1 LGVAPVDRQSPNG
14 CVDLSPNRKAGLGGQ
29 LRGGA
34 MSNEVFIGVDVSKDW
49 LDVGVNTSQETWRTC
64 TDPKSIAELSDRLR
78 ALAPKLVVLE
88 ATGGLE
94 IPIAAA
100 LSRAGLPVVVV
111 NPRQVRDFA
120 RATGRL
126 AKTDKID
133 ALTLALFGERVRP
146 EIRPLPDDVSL
157 AFEALLARRRQLVAM
172 LAEEKNRLQ
181 QARSRDVQKGIQRH
195 IRWLEREIK
204 DVEQGLNE
212 SVRKSPIWKAK
223 DNLLQS
229 VPGVGDVLSSTMLGE
244 VPELGRL
251 NRKQI
256 AALVGVAP
264 HAADSGKLR
273 GKRIVWGGRASVRH
287 VLYMA
292 ALSACRFNPVI
303 RMFYQRLVAAG
314 KPRKVAIVA
323 CMRKLLVVLN
333 AIVRDGSPWNPINA
347 NN

>member
-1 LGVAPVDRQSPNG
+1 L
-14 CVDLSPNRKAGLGGQ
+14 
-29 LRGGA
+29 
-34 MSNEVFIGVDVSKDW
+34 SNEVFVGVDVSKDW
-49 LDVGVNTSQETWRTC
+49 VDVGVSPSNASWQTTI
-64 TDPKSIAELSDRLR
+64 DPKSIAELSDRLR
-78 ALAPKLVVLE
+78 TLTPKLVVLE

-120 RATGRL
+120 RATGKL
-126 AKTDKID
+126 AKTDKLD

-146 EIRPLPDDVSL
+146 EVRPLPDDIAQ

-181 QARSRDVQKGIQRH
+181 QARSRDVQKGITRH

-204 DVEQGLNE
+204 DVDQGLSE
-212 SVRKSPIWKAK
+212 SVRKSPVWRAK
-223 DNLLQS
+223 DDLLQG
-229 VPGVGDVLSSTMLGE
+229 VPGVGPGLSFTILAE
-244 VPELGRL
+244 LPELGRL

-264 HAADSGKLR
+264 HAADSGTLR
-273 GKRIVWGGRASVRH
+273 GKRIIWGGRAAIRH

-292 ALSACRFNPVI
+292 ALTACRFNPTI
-303 RMFYQRLVAAG
+303 RAFYQRLVSAG

-323 CMRKLLVVLN
+323 CMRKLLIVLN
-333 AIVRDGSPWNPINA
+333 AIVRDGSPWNPLHA
-347 NN
+347 SR